1 MRLLGLFF
9 FLIIHNFGA
18 LGQTKQWK
26 IGDTLPNFSYEGQF
40 TRDYQLKELQGS
52 YVLVNFWASW
62 NEESRRLQIS
72 FIDLFARYKDRR
84 FKQGRKFYIISV
96 ALDDNPEMLELAL
109 KKDNLPW
116 KTKYCDFKGWKSPL
130 LEQAKVNQIPC
141 NYLLDTRGVIL
152 GVNLKKDQL
161 EEILRAL

>member
-72 FIDLFARYKDRR
+72 FIDLFARYKDPICMHQEITRYALAASTWNT
-84 FKQGRKFYIISV
+84 FIQGI
-96 ALDDNPEMLELAL
+96 AA
-109 KKDNLPW
+109 
-116 KTKYCDFKGWKSPL
+116 
-130 LEQAKVNQIPC
+130 
-141 NYLLDTRGVIL
+141 
-152 GVNLKKDQL
+152 
-161 EEILRAL
+161 